1 MHISIFKHFV
11 FVKSTSMLKGY
22 MNMNCSHSEIAKLV
36 FMNFYYRKV
45 QFCPP
50 SFKLQFK
57 TSALVQGP
65 LMQKFHKN
73 STGTKVPRRL
83 GL

>member
-1 MHISIFKHFV
+1 
-11 FVKSTSMLKGY
+11 
-22 MNMNCSHSEIAKLV
+22 MNCSHSEIAKLV